1 MCVVQIQLDQVPGP
15 VMRALEACEAADQVQ
30 ASNRATVELQ
40 PASTLVCLAGLL
52 LGYPCTYWN
61 CSTNQIVSGPL
72 KVVRVDLCQPTQSV
86 DKLPHIL
93 PARHQLMAFSF
104 PAAFDYPGSPLELG
118 MLIQRLQNQ
127 IQEKLTAAS
136 AGSPDGWREV
146 EIQVDQNVNLER
158 VAL

>member
-1 MCVVQIQLDQVPGP
+1 MQMLMAMHTCHWT
-15 VMRALEACEAADQVQ
+15 MF
-30 ASNRATVELQ
+30 
-40 PASTLVCLAGLL
+40 
-52 LGYPCTYWN
+52 
-61 CSTNQIVSGPL
+61 
-72 KVVRVDLCQPTQSV
+72 
-86 DKLPHIL
+86 
-93 PARHQLMAFSF
+93 RHQLMAFSF
-104 PAAFDYPGSPLELG
+104 PAAFDYPGSPLALR

>member
-15 VMRALEACEAADQVQ
+15 VMRALEACETADQVQ